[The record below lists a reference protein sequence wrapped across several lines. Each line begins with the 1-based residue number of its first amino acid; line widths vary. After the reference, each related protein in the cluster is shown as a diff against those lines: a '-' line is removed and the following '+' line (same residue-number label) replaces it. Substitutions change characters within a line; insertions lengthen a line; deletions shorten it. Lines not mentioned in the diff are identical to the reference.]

1 MSEQC
6 SWAHF
11 YLATTTS
18 RKSKRPLHTTPGY
31 GFNRRSHQP
40 NFLLN
45 FLNVHLSGTQ
55 ADFKDPSHI
64 FSWWPVICPPSQAP
78 NFLLNHKPFPSQAFS
93 VPCLHN
99 TLTEHNCHWQDLTW
113 LSAQRTPCGPLWTL
127 QGPLQAIKWFHP
139 QKSKTFESIIL
150 QNWKTFHFLAH
161 IWLSCFI
168 D

>member
-1 MSEQC
+1 MDLKYFSLWQQGNHCTMSSLRSGQHILLLEQC

-11 YLATTTS
+11 TWPPYTQEIHNDRYPPHLDTVS
-18 RKSKRPLHTTPGY
+18 
-31 GFNRRSHQP
+31 NRRSHQH

-99 TLTEHNCHWQDLTW
+99 TLTQHNCHWQDLTW
-113 LSAQRTPCGPLWTL
+113 LSAQRTPCGPLWNL
-127 QGPLQAIKWFHP
+127 QGPLQ
-139 QKSKTFESIIL
+139 SY
-150 QNWKTFHFLAH
+150 
-161 IWLSCFI
+161 
-168 D
+168 